1 MKTGDMLLERR
12 KLDTALTHT
21 VAMLALL
28 AVALAVIWWWNPAPE
43 VAQRIH
49 QIALGGLK

>member
-1 MKTGDMLLERR
+1 MEESLSAERPSATGFVTRAM
-12 KLDTALTHT
+12 ALS
-21 VAMLALL
+21 LL